1 MCASGRFPFR
11 AAGGSALFHAF
22 MNHEVLMRRVVPFL
36 LAVVCGWTTA
46 ASAQVPDWVTQV
58 LKAAQLP
65 VTAAEA
71 RTEGV
76 ADTTVRTVLEAMRT
90 ANVPAA
96 DAKDMLDTARAV
108 NREHGPVDNFGAF
121 VQSKLQAGLRGR
133 ELAAAIRAEHVAR
146 GKGHAKGA
154 DKVRG
159 EKGKPDDAGR
169 AKAGG
174 DKDDRARGKAP
185 ATKGRPDKPTR

>member
-1 MCASGRFPFR
+1 
-11 AAGGSALFHAF
+11 
-22 MNHEVLMRRVVPFL
+22 MRRVVPSL
-36 LAVVCGWTTA
+36 LALSFCWTSA
-46 ASAQVPDWVTQV
+46 AAAQVPEWVTQV

-71 RTEGV
+71 RNEGV
-76 ADTTVRTVLEAMRT
+76 ADSTLRTVLEAMKT
-90 ANVPAA
+90 ANVPA
-96 DAKDMLDTARAV
+96 DEAKDMLDTARAM

-154 DKVRG
+154 DKG
-159 EKGKPDDAGR
+159 AGAGQAKGQSDAKAAGKAKADSAAER
-169 AKAGG
+169 AKAGRP
-174 DKDDRARGKAP
+174 DQPDRTKGKAP
-185 ATKGRPDKPTR
+185 GTKGRPDKPTR